1 MAKSKE
7 TFGKKENRKKK
18 MQKQQEK
25 AQKKEERKANSK
37 KGQALEDMMAWV
49 DEDGNISSTP
59 PDDTRKKE
67 ISAHEIELDISK
79 RHAEAEEEAK
89 RTGILTNFNTMK
101 GFGFIRDLS
110 SKESIFVHI
119 NSMIEP
125 LKEND
130 RVNFEIERTS
140 KGLNAVRVKKAK

>member
-7 TFGKKENRKKK
+7 TFGKKEIRKKK
-18 MQKQQEK
+18 LQQQQEK
-25 AQKKEERKANSK
+25 AQKKEERRANAK
-37 KGQALEDMMAWV
+37 KGQSLEDMMAWV
-49 DEDGNISSTP
+49 DEDGNITSTP
-59 PDDTRKKE
+59 PDQTRKKE
-67 ISAHEIELDISK
+67 FSAHEIELDISK
-79 RHAEAEEEAK
+79 RHALNEEEAK

-101 GFGFIRDLS
+101 GFGFIKDVA

-130 RVNFEIERTS
+130 RVHFEIERTS
-140 KGLNAVRVKKAK
+140 KGLNAVRVKKAR